1 MSAMNETSPTKAA
14 DPVSVLMSSNCSRLS
29 GSAVFIGLQ
38 EESVMPPTTRGSD
51 AMSDNVVSPIAGND
65 RYVASEPQPVDWFK
79 VALQDA
85 HAAGFITSEGLKRVQ
100 TALYGRD
107 GACE

>member
-1 MSAMNETSPTKAA
+1 MNTTNETSLTKAA
-14 DPVSVLMSSNCSRLS
+14 GPVSVFIASTLDTST
-29 GSAVFIGLQ
+29 GSVAFDGLQ
-38 EESVMPPTTRGSD
+38 EEIMAPLPLPQDVGLQ
-51 AMSDNVVSPIAGND
+51 SPITAAATD